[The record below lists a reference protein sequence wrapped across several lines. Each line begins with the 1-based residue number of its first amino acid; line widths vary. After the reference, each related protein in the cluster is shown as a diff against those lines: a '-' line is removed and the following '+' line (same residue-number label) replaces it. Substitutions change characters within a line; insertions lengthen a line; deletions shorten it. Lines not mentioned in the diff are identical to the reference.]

1 MSTGAL
7 HTKSELP
14 LSVGNPYIVQSETN
28 GFAGDEENSINIENL
43 NKEVSFDV
51 FYNCSKLGNWT
62 ITRNQYNANHNIL
75 SKFFRHQLQPE
86 TQFWFDD
93 DIHALTV
100 EATADTNIQEDLKSK
115 KESFIISKQVNIDN
129 LRYVAK
135 CMFGLHRSNIQ
146 DRIPS
151 RVWKFTITE
160 KYGRP
165 LN

>member
-28 GFAGDEENSINIENL
+28 GFAGDEENYINLENL

-51 FYNCSKLGNWT
+51 FYDYLKIGNWT
-62 ITRNQYNANHNIL
+62 ITGQQYNANNNLL
-75 SKFFRHQLQPE
+75 SVFFRDQLFSDE
-86 TQFWFDD
+86 GFFFDD
-93 DIHALTV
+93 DIHALTA
-100 EATADTNIQEDLKSK
+100 EATADTNIQEDLMSK
-115 KESFIISKQVNIDN
+115 KEPFIVSTPVDIDD
-129 LRYVAK
+129 LAYVAM

-146 DRIPS
+146 DHIPS
-151 RVWKFTITE
+151 RVWKFTITD